1 MSEIFLGFR
10 GSKSLL
16 LDFELLNNGM
26 TMQLNIKCEKKMA
39 FPKAMVHSYAT
50 LSRIKVVWILLTLME
65 RKMWLQQSFGFHW
78 NQDS

>member
-1 MSEIFLGFR
+1 
-10 GSKSLL
+10 
-16 LDFELLNNGM
+16 
-26 TMQLNIKCEKKMA
+26 MA